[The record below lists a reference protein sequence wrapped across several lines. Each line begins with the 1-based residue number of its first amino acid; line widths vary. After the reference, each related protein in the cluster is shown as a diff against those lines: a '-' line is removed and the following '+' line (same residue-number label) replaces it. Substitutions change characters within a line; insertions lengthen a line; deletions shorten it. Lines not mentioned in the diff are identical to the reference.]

1 MLFSPLASVL
11 AFLTILSP
19 INGLSLKPRAANS
32 LVQVTNFGSN
42 PTNVTFYLYLP
53 SKLQSNPPIL
63 VNPHWCHGDAA
74 AAFAGSQFA
83 TLADTYGF
91 IVIYPDSPNT
101 ADKCWDVS
109 SNATLTHNGGG
120 DSLGIV
126 SMVRYTLTK
135 YNGDPKRVYSAGTSS
150 GAMMTNVLLGA
161 YPDVF
166 AAGSANAGVAF
177 GCFADPAGG
186 YDVWNS
192 ACATGTVI
200 KTGAEWAA
208 IVKAAYPGFS
218 GTRPKMQVFHGS
230 ADTVLY
236 PQNLQ
241 EEIKEWTA
249 VLGLPSSPVSTTANT
264 PLSGWTK
271 YVYGTTFEAY
281 SAAGVDHN
289 IPLQESVVMSW
300 LGLTST
306 GSPVTSVPVTSTSMA
321 VVTTTAVSS
330 KTTTSTSAAATTST
344 SGGTIPKWGQCGGKT
359 WTGSGTCVA
368 GSTCTYSNDYYSQ
381 VCVLQF
387 LEKYHADLVDSACK
401 ISAQHS
407 IVIGIEN

>member
-1 MLFSPLASVL
+1 MFTTLLASVL
-11 AFLTILSP
+11 AILALLSTTNSSTIV
-19 INGLSLKPRAANS
+19 PRAANT
-32 LVQVTNFGSN
+32 LFQVTDFGSN
-42 PTNVTFYLYLP
+42 PTNVGFYIYVP

-101 ADKCWDVS
+101 VDKCWDVS
-109 SNATLTHNGGG
+109 SNLTLTHNGGG

-126 SMVRYTLTK
+126 SMVRYTLSK
-135 YNGDPKRVYSAGTSS
+135 YNGDTKRVYSAGTSS

-161 YPDVF
+161 YPDIF

-186 YDVWNS
+186 FDVWSN

-208 IVKAAYPGFS
+208 IVKAAYPEFS
-218 GTRPKMQVFHGS
+218 GTRPKMQVFHGE
-230 ADTVLY
+230 ADTTLY

-241 EEIKEWTA
+241 EEVKEWTA
-249 VLGLPSSPVSTTANT
+249 VLELPST
-264 PLSGWTK
+264 PILTIVDTPFSGWTK
-271 YVYGTTFEAY
+271 YVYGTTFEVY
-281 SAAGVDHN
+281 SAAGVGHN
-289 IPLQESVVMSW
+289 IPVQESLVMSW

-306 GSPVTSVPVTSTSMA
+306 GSSVHSVSAISTSKPASTTTPLITATGTTSPVTSKTNTSTS
-321 VVTTTAVSS
+321 SS
-330 KTTTSTSAAATTST
+330 ATISASED
-344 SGGTIPKWGQCGGKT
+344 GTIPKWGQCGGKT
-359 WTGSGTCVA
+359 WTGTGTCISK
-368 GSTCTYSNDYYSQ
+368 STCTYSNEYYSQ
-381 VCVLQF
+381 V
-387 LEKYHADLVDSACK
+387 SALSTHRVSKPTLIAAKCL
-401 ISAQHS
+401 
-407 IVIGIEN
+407 